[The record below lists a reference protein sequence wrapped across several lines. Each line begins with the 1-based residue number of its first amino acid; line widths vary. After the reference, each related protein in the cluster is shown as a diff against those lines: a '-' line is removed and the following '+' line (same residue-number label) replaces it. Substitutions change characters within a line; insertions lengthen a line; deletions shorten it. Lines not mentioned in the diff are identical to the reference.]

1 MCTQEINS
9 YKLTVKENIIIV
21 KSNLVM
27 KLKDYVIMQ
36 HSIVPLL
43 LFVCELCGKEY
54 KKKSSV
60 LEHAITHSGE
70 PVYKCDICQQ
80 TSNTKTA
87 FRHHLNMHEGKYV

>member
-1 MCTQEINS
+1 MGQSFQST
-9 YKLTVKENIIIV
+9 
-21 KSNLVM
+21 
-27 KLKDYVIMQ
+27 
-36 HSIVPLL
+36 
-43 LFVCELCGKEY
+43 LCGNVYARNQFLQAHAKREHNY
-54 KKKSSV
+54 CEEKFSYEVKRLCDYEKKSSM